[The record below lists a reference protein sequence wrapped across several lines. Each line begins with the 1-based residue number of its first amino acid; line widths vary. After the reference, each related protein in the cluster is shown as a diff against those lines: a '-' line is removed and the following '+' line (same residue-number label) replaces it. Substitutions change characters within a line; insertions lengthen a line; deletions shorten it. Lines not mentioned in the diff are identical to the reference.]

1 MLDTHARKWVQPG
14 IETTARSF
22 LKAGFTPNGV
32 TVAAFIIGGGTGIVY
47 YTGFPI
53 LAVLLLWVSGF
64 LDAVDGSMARLTKPS
79 PFGTVMDV
87 TFDRI
92 VEISVILGVAAVHPE
107 AVWPLLLL
115 SVSIIISM
123 TIFLTVGAVSEKEGG
138 KSFYYQAGLAERT
151 EGFILFSL
159 MMLFPS
165 IVVWTTLLFVAV
177 ELYTGFQR
185 FAEAK
190 RLLS

>member
-32 TVAAFIIGGGTGIVY
+32 TVVAFIIGGGTGIVY